1 MNHTLREF
9 LESIKSK
16 HTYLLFRYTD
26 EAYKLR
32 RCYRPV
38 ILKKKNGGFR
48 VLQVPDE
55 NLKRLQRQLL
65 TYLQH
70 AEISPCAAAYVKGRG
85 LSEHA
90 HYHAGRS
97 MLLKL
102 DIEDFFGSISF
113 SKVLFAVKEALKRSP
128 LVGQEQRSEIGWF
141 IAKACTLDGV
151 LPQGAPTSPILS
163 NMVFLHLDQEINS
176 YCIQRG
182 IHYTRYSDDLFFSG
196 DFRPSEIIPLI
207 RKLLRRNG
215 YTLNENKIVA
225 AGRGSKKLVTGVVV
239 NQRPQADRSYRRE
252 IRQSIYYIGKF
263 GLEEHLKRK
272 GLLDEGMQ
280 PEDMRS
286 EAAGNEDFGREDVII
301 RAQMVKELQ
310 RLIGRIVFVL
320 QIDPQNREFQDYKK
334 FCIGL
339 LNRLPVI
346 FNGRLLSEAEINE
359 GWGSA

>member
-1 MNHTLREF
+1 MNNTLREF
-9 LESIKSK
+9 LGSIKPK

-26 EAYKLR
+26 EAYKLK
-32 RCYRPV
+32 RCYHPV
-38 ILKKKNGGFR
+38 ILKKKNGGLR

-55 NLKRLQRQLL
+55 KLKRLQRQLL

-85 LSEHA
+85 LSFHA
-90 HYHAGRS
+90 HYHADRN

-102 DIEDFFGSISF
+102 DLEDFFGSITF

-128 LVGQEQRSEIGWF
+128 LAGAEQSSEIGWF
-141 IAKACTLDGV
+141 IAKACTLEGV

-163 NMVFLHLDQEINS
+163 NMVFLPLDQIISS
-176 YCIQRG
+176 YCIPRG
-182 IHYTRYSDDLFFSG
+182 IRYTRYSDDLFFSG
-196 DFRPSEIIPLI
+196 DFRASEIIPFI
-207 RKLLRRNG
+207 RKLLMKNG
-215 YTLNENKIVA
+215 YTLNEKKVVA

-252 IRQSIYYIGKF
+252 IRQNVYYIGKF

-272 GLLDEGMQ
+272 GLLGE
-280 PEDMRS
+280 
-286 EAAGNEDFGREDVII
+286 
-301 RAQMVKELQ
+301 RAKMVKELQ
-310 RLIGRIVFVL
+310 RLLGRIVFVL
-320 QIDPQNREFQDYKK
+320 QIDPQNREFQEYKQ

-346 FNGRLLSEAEINE
+346 FNEE
-359 GWGSA
+359 GSASDQKRSASDGDHSESDQDRSMAAVRSGNQ